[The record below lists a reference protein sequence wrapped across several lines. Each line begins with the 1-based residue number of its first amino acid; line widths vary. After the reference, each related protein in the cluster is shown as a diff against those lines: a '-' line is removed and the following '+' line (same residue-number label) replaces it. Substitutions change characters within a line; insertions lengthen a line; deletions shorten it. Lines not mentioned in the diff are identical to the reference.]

1 MIIEVTQADIDAG
14 VRDVSSLLGGRAASC
29 PVALAMRRCVNAA
42 MVFET
47 SWIDAHGERHPLPEA
62 VREFIMRADAD
73 DGAIL
78 EPFSFE
84 VDP

>member
-42 MVFET
+42 CSRLAGLMLT
-47 SWIDAHGERHPLPEA
+47 ARGIPYRKQYAS
-62 VREFIMRADAD
+62 
-73 DGAIL
+73 
-78 EPFSFE
+78 SS
-84 VDP
+84 